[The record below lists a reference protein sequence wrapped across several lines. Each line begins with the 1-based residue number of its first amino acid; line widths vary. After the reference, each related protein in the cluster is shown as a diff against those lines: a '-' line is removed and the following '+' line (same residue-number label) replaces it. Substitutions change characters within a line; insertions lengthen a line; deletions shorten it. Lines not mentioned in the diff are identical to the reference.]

1 MPGHCNVRRYRWRG
15 PHRSDGRKRNQQQDG
30 EDTKASHQG
39 QKCELRGIKSVGFC
53 QLFLPLMGG
62 YPQSMGQGLS
72 TTKRVAVWLLV
83 CGVEKNFA
91 TCDPHKVWQAGAG
104 AH

>member
-1 MPGHCNVRRYRWRG
+1 
-15 PHRSDGRKRNQQQDG
+15 
-30 EDTKASHQG
+30 
-39 QKCELRGIKSVGFC
+39 
-53 QLFLPLMGG
+53 
-62 YPQSMGQGLS
+62 MGQGLS

-104 AH
+104 AHQGIAGGRGLSSLMAVCHPPPPMAQGPFDLVSAALVSEPHQQVLLPFQSHARHRIPN

>member
-1 MPGHCNVRRYRWRG
+1 
-15 PHRSDGRKRNQQQDG
+15 
-30 EDTKASHQG
+30 
-39 QKCELRGIKSVGFC
+39 
-53 QLFLPLMGG
+53 MGG